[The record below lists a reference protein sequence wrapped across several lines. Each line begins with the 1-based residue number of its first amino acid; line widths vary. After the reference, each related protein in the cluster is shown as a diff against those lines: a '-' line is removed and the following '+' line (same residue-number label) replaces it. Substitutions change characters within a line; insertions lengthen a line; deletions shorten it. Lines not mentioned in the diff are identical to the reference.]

1 MFWQVLCRLWLTFR
15 ALALVGKK
23 MGLSFHIS
31 SLSLLQFSQK
41 LSWPSFRIW
50 FWRNFCKIL
59 ISRIYFRFWIVLIYL
74 YIFFFS
80 IPFRH
85 LVGQKRKRNR
95 APEFRNL
102 DHRNFFFI
110 NFFSKQRSPLSE
122 FYWNVKCSVLI
133 FKSLGGCST
142 VGRVS
147 FKKVPR
153 EGATLLTW
161 VWIPAGAWSGWKK

>member
-1 MFWQVLCRLWLTFR
+1 MFWQVLCRLWLTFK

-59 ISRIYFRFWIVLIYL
+59 ISRIYFRFWIVLIYF

-85 LVGQKRKRNR
+85 LVGQKRKRNLV
-95 APEFRNL
+95 PEFRNL

-110 NFFSKQRSPLSE
+110 NFFPCRDRHCLNSAEMS
-122 FYWNVKCSVLI
+122 I
-133 FKSLGGCST
+133 FRCWSFRALEA
-142 VGRVS
+142 VAHWVVF
-147 FKKVPR
+147 FKKGPSRRCDFTDVSLNPGR
-153 EGATLLTW
+153 DMKW
-161 VWIPAGAWSGWKK
+161 

>member
-1 MFWQVLCRLWLTFR
+1 
-15 ALALVGKK
+15 

-50 FWRNFCKIL
+50 FWPNFCKIL
-59 ISRIYFRFWIVLIYL
+59 ISRIYFRFWIVLIYYFL
-74 YIFFFS
+74 FHFFPPPSRTKTKTKSCSKVSKFRPPEFFF
-80 IPFRH
+80 H
-85 LVGQKRKRNR
+85 Q
-95 APEFRNL
+95 
-102 DHRNFFFI
+102 
-110 NFFSKQRSPLSE
+110 FFSMQRSPLSE
-122 FYWNVKCSVLI
+122 FCWNVKCSVLI